1 MDEKSSVVVDYQYD
15 VNTTSDASFVKE
27 YIQKSEALKDTEIL
41 TADSA
46 YASEEAS
53 GLAAEKNI
61 TLLTTGLLGR
71 KPKEIFGKFTLDK
84 TGSAIS
90 SCPAGN
96 SPKRSSYI
104 KQSYSIRFSFNR
116 NQCEVCSYREQCN
129 PKLNLRT
136 SVMLIPLK
144 SRRRVLESA
153 YGLDE
158 EARTFITRIRNGI
171 ETVPSIIRN
180 KYRADKMPVRGKLKT
195 KLFFGFKVVA
205 LNFSKLIRFT
215 KKKLKCITF
224 ETV

>member
-1 MDEKSSVVVDYQYD
+1 VDEKGSVVVDYQYD

-41 TADSA
+41 TADGA
-46 YASEEAS
+46 YTSEEAS
-53 GLAAEKNI
+53 GLAGEQNI

-71 KPKEIFGKFTLDK
+71 KPKEILGKFTLDK
-84 TGSAIS
+84 AGSAIS

-96 SPKRSSYI
+96 SPKSSSYI

-153 YGLDE
+153 YGLDK

-215 KKKLKCITF
+215 KKSLNA
-224 ETV
+224 